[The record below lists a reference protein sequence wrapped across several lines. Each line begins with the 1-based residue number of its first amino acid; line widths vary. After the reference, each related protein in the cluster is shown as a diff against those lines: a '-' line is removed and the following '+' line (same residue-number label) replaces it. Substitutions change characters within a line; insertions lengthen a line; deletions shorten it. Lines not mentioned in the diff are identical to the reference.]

1 MHTDYNFENLCM
13 AAALPEVAVVP
24 QTERIGTVVSE
35 PMHEDA
41 PATCHPYAEFVNP
54 YLAEL
59 LNALNLDKCFV
70 SGHGCRLSDAR
81 GREYLDCI
89 AAYGALPLGSNP
101 EPIWRAL
108 LNVHS
113 TGEPSL
119 VQPSCLDAAGQLAAR
134 LIELAPGDLKYV
146 TFANSGAEAVEAA
159 IKMCR
164 AATGR
169 SGIVA
174 THNSFHGKTLG
185 ALAATG
191 NPDYQDRFAA
201 PTEQITHVPFGDI
214 DALRIVLEER
224 ADQIA
229 AVLVEPIQG
238 EGGIVEPQ
246 PEYLLAVR
254 KLCDENKVLLIFD
267 EIQTGLGR
275 TGTMFACEA
284 DGVAPDV
291 MTLAKALGGGLMPIG
306 AVLSNERAFSK
317 HFALKHSSTFAG
329 NTLAARAGLAMLDVL
344 TQDDGLLIDNV
355 HRNGR
360 LLKLRLEELRA
371 KYPRLIAEV
380 RGRGYLLG
388 IKLGADRHTWRGS
401 LLGVAAEQ
409 SLLSPLFASY
419 LLNVEGVRVA
429 PTLNGK
435 AVIRIEPPLSM
446 KWCEC
451 EELLAAFQRTLEVFD
466 KGNIGQIISAI
477 LNEME
482 VSAPQLAETE
492 MQADPLACEP
502 QIGERRFA
510 FLVHPLELM
519 SAGDFDPTLA
529 WLPKPELED
538 IAQRLTDLVDPFVL
552 SHARIQSEAGE
563 SIYGEFIVIPRTAEQ
578 LADMPREDAM
588 AIVREGVEIGRDR
601 GAQIV
606 GLGAFTSVV
615 TRGGKALSGTVPLTT
630 GNSYT
635 AVACAEGIA
644 MALNQLGDRL
654 SAKHCAAIV
663 GATGAIGRS
672 MAVLLAENVGRL
684 VLLGNPDSVP
694 EHVRT
699 RLHHVATTVCEQL
712 VTSAAEG
719 CAFEPLSL
727 GSRVL
732 HAAQNSEKLDA
743 DFYNTLIEQLELE
756 GYIVLTQDL
765 GVLPDADILVT
776 ATSATNSLLGP
787 RDLKHG
793 AIVCDLSRPFNVS
806 RDVAEL
812 RPDVLVIDG
821 GVIRV
826 PGLPELGRFGIGT
839 GHAFSCMAET
849 MLLTLAG
856 HFEDTSLGTDLDP
869 ETLRELRRLA
879 AEHGFR
885 VGGLRRF
892 GVPLDQ
898 NDWNRLLAARG
909 IRMAA

>member
-1 MHTDYNFENLCM
+1 MHTEYNLENLCI
-13 AAALPEVAVVP
+13 ATAPRSFTVAPQADPIGALISTSTIAGAP
-24 QTERIGTVVSE
+24 TTV
-35 PMHEDA
+35 
-41 PATCHPYAEFVNP
+41 HPYAEFVNP

-59 LNALNLDKCFV
+59 LTALNLDKCYV
-70 SGHGCRLSDAR
+70 SGKGCRLSDAR

-108 LNVHS
+108 FKVHATS
-113 TGEPSL
+113 EPSL

-134 LIELAPGDLKYV
+134 LVELAPGDLKYV

-164 AATGR
+164 AASGR
-169 SGIVA
+169 AGIVA

-191 NPDYQDRFAA
+191 NPEYQDRFAS
-201 PTEQITHVPFGDI
+201 PTEQVFHVPFGDI
-214 DALRIVLEER
+214 DAMRIVLEEQ
-224 ADQIA
+224 AHQIA
-229 AVLVEPIQG
+229 AVLIEPIQG

-275 TGTMFACEA
+275 TGTIFACEA

-306 AVLSNERAFSK
+306 AVLSNEHAFSK

-344 TQDDGLLIDNV
+344 TQNDGLLIDNV

-371 KYPRLIAEV
+371 KYPRLISEV

-388 IKLGADRHTWRGS
+388 IKLAADRHTWRGS

-446 KWCEC
+446 QWSEC
-451 EELLAAFQRTLEVFD
+451 EELLAALQRTLEVFD
-466 KGNIGQIISAI
+466 KGNIGQIISSI
-477 LNEME
+477 LRETE
-482 VSAPQLAETE
+482 VFVPQLMETE

-538 IAQRLTDLVDPFVL
+538 IAQRLTDLVDPFIL
-552 SHARIQSEAGE
+552 SHARIHSETGE

-578 LADMPREDAM
+578 LAEMPRDDAM
-588 AIVREGVEIGRDR
+588 AIVREGVEIAHNR

-615 TRGGKALSGTVPLTT
+615 TRGGKALSGMIPLTT

-644 MALNQLGDRL
+644 MALDHLGDRL
-654 SAKHCAAIV
+654 GAKHCAAIV

-684 VLLGNPDSVP
+684 ILLGNPDSIP

-719 CAFEPLSL
+719 CVFEPLSL

-732 HAAQNSEKLDA
+732 RATQNCDNLDA
-743 DFYNTLIEQLELE
+743 NFYNTLIEQLESE
-756 GYIVLTQDL
+756 GYLVLTQDL
-765 GVLPDADILVT
+765 SVLPEADVLVT

-806 RDVAEL
+806 RDVTDL

-849 MLLTLAG
+849 MLLTFASQ
-856 HFEDTSLGTDLDP
+856 FADTSLGTDLDP
-869 ETLRELRRLA
+869 ETLRKLRRLA

-892 GVPLDQ
+892 GVPFTQ
-898 NDWNRLLAARG
+898 SDWNRLLAARCG
-909 IRMAA
+909 RIAA